1 MEDFLVADKDLL
13 VAEKCFL
20 VAEKG
25 SRRQEFAAACTG
37 LTPDA
42 MWLPQSIGLGRS
54 GIWPKHLIM
63 VTGNWI
69 DT

>member
-1 MEDFLVADKDLL
+1 MEDFL

-25 SRRQEFAAACTG
+25 SRRREFAAACTG

-42 MWLPQSIGLGRS
+42 MWPPQNIGLGRS
-54 GIWPKHLIM
+54 GTWPTHLII
-63 VTGNWI
+63 W
-69 DT
+69 